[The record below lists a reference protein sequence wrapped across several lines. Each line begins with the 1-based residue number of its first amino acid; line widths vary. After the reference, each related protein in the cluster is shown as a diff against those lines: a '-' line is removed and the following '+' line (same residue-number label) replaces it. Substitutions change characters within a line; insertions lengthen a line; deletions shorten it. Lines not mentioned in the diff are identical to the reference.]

1 MSLAS
6 QISEL
11 TTTGLRHIPH
21 RLGSS
26 LVIVVGIAG
35 VVAVLIPVLAMYVG
49 FRSTI
54 RGDGRPDR
62 AIVLSHEATTEYDS
76 GLSRES
82 VAVIADAP
90 GVRHDAQGAPMVS
103 AEVVLAAPVA
113 RKRDHSDVNV
123 TLRGVGGQYFAM
135 RPELKLV
142 AGRMFRP
149 GNQELLVGAAARSQ
163 FEGLEI
169 GDQVRLQDG
178 DWKVVGVFAGPPGAR
193 GVRESELLADAR
205 TVMSA
210 YKLDSFN
217 SMTVELDSV
226 AALPKFERGLAG
238 DARLFVSTR
247 GEPEYLASSSGSVNR
262 MLRLVAYAIGSI
274 MALGALFAA
283 LNSMYSAVAARAVE
297 VATLRAMGF
306 AASAVA
312 TAVLAEALLLAL
324 AGAALGVAIAYAAVD
339 GATISTLG
347 GALFDSQLVYSLSVS
362 PGLVATAI
370 ALAATLG
377 LCGGLLPAIRAAR
390 GNIAATLH
398 EK

>member
-11 TTTGLRHIPH
+11 TATGLRHIPQ

-35 VVAVLIPVLAMYVG
+35 VVAVLVPVLAMYVG
-49 FRSTI
+49 FKSTI

-76 GLSRES
+76 GLSRDAVS
-82 VAVIADAP
+82 VIANAV
-90 GVRHDAQGAPMVS
+90 GVRHGAHGEPLVS
-103 AEVVLAAPVA
+103 AEVVLAAPLA
-113 RKRDHSDVNV
+113 RKRDLTDVNV
-123 TLRGVGGQYFAM
+123 TLRGVSAQYFAM

-149 GNQELLVGAAARSQ
+149 GSQELLVGAAARSQ
-163 FEGLEI
+163 FQGLDV

-178 DWKVVGVFAGPPGAR
+178 DWKVVGVFAGIPGAR
-193 GVRESELLADAR
+193 GARESELIADAR

-210 YKLDSFN
+210 YKLDTFN
-217 SMTVELDSV
+217 SMTVQLDSA
-226 AALPKFERGLAG
+226 AALPRFAQNLG
-238 DARLFVSTR
+238 DDPQLFVSIR
-247 GEPEYLASSSGSVNR
+247 GEPEYLASASASVNR
-262 MLRLVAYAIGSI
+262 MLHLVAYAVGSI

-297 VATLRAMGF
+297 VATLRAIGF

-312 TAVLAEALLLAL
+312 IAVLLEALLLAL
-324 AGAALGVAIAYAAVD
+324 AGAALGVGISYAAVD

-347 GALFDSQLVYSLSVS
+347 GALFDSQLVYSLVVS
-362 PGLVATAI
+362 PRLVAVAI
-370 ALAATLG
+370 VLAATLG
-377 LCGGLLPAIRAAR
+377 LGGGLGPAIRAAR
-390 GNIAATLH
+390 ANIAHALH

>member
-1 MSLAS
+1 MNLAS
-6 QISEL
+6 QTAALI
-11 TTTGLRHIPH
+11 TTGLRHIPQ

-49 FRSTI
+49 FGNTI

-76 GLSRES
+76 GLSRDS
-82 VAVIADAP
+82 VAVIMDAA
-90 GVRHDAQGAPMVS
+90 GVRHDAHGDPLVS
-103 AEVVLAAPVA
+103 AEVILAAPVA
-113 RKRDHSDVNV
+113 RKRDHTDVNV
-123 TLRGVGGQYFAM
+123 TLRGVSGQYFTM

-142 AGRMFRP
+142 AGRMFTP
-149 GNQELLVGAAARSQ
+149 GNQELMVGAAARSQ

-178 DWKVVGVFAGPPGAR
+178 DWKVVGVFAGAPGAR
-193 GVRESELLADAR
+193 GSRESELIADAR

-217 SMTVELDSV
+217 SMTVELDSA
-226 AALPKFERGLAG
+226 AALPRFEQALAG

-247 GEPEYLASSSGSVNR
+247 GEPEYLASSSSSVNR
-262 MLRLVAYAIGSI
+262 MLRLVAYVIGTI

-297 VATLRAMGF
+297 TATLRAMGF

-312 TAVLAEALLLAL
+312 IALLAEALLLAL
-324 AGAALGVAIAYAAVD
+324 AGAAVGVAISYAAVD

-347 GALFDSQLVYSLSVS
+347 GALFDSQLVYSLRVS
-362 PGLVATAI
+362 PGLVVIAI

-377 LCGGLLPAIRAAR
+377 LSGGLLPAIRAAR
-390 GNIAATLH
+390 GSIAATLH

>member
-1 MSLAS
+1 VSLAS

-11 TTTGLRHIPH
+11 TRTGLRHIPS

-26 LVIVVGIAG
+26 LVIVMGVAG

-49 FRSTI
+49 FRNTI
-54 RGDGRPDR
+54 QGDGRPDR

-76 GLSRES
+76 GLSRDT
-82 VAVIADAP
+82 VAAVADAA
-90 GVRHDAQGAPMVS
+90 GVRHDAHGEPLVS

-113 RKRDHSDVNV
+113 RKRDRSDVSV
-123 TLRGVGGQYFAM
+123 TLRGVGAQYFAM

-149 GNQELLVGAAARSQ
+149 GNQELLVGAAARAQ
-163 FEGLEI
+163 FQGLEI
-169 GDQVRLQDG
+169 GDPVRLQDG
-178 DWKVVGVFAGPPGAR
+178 DWTVVGVFAGTPGAR
-193 GVRESELLADAR
+193 SARESELIADAR

-210 YKLDSFN
+210 YKLDTFN
-217 SMTVELDSV
+217 SMTVELDSA
-226 AALPKFERGLAG
+226 AALPLFAKTLAG
-238 DARLFVSTR
+238 DARLFVLTR
-247 GEPEYLASSSGSVNR
+247 GEPEYLASASGSVNR
-262 MLRLVAYAIGSI
+262 MLRMVAYAIGTI

-283 LNSMYSAVAARAVE
+283 LNSMYSTVAARAVE
-297 VATLRAMGF
+297 IATLRAMGF

-312 TAVLAEALLLAL
+312 MAVLAEALLLAL
-324 AGAALGVAIAYAAVD
+324 AGAAIGVAIAYAAVD

-347 GALFDSQLVYSLSVS
+347 GALFDSQLVYSLNVS
-362 PGLVATAI
+362 TPLVVTAI

-377 LCGGLLPAIRAAR
+377 LSGGLLPAIRAAR

>member
-1 MSLAS
+1 MSSSSPTRLWVQCCSPSHFSLAILCASRWRIGGASSQFSKPSDTRAAPLWASPTRKLFVCICRRPLWACSSHGYWRRLREKTSVPSSCHRPLPRWGWLAPPVWLSSARCYRRRIWHGPQSQPPSVRDDPVSLAS

-142 AGRMFRP
+142 AGRMLRP

-217 SMTVELDSV
+217 
-226 AALPKFERGLAG
+226 
-238 DARLFVSTR
+238 
-247 GEPEYLASSSGSVNR
+247 
-262 MLRLVAYAIGSI
+262 
-274 MALGALFAA
+274 
-283 LNSMYSAVAARAVE
+283 
-297 VATLRAMGF
+297 
-306 AASAVA
+306 
-312 TAVLAEALLLAL
+312 
-324 AGAALGVAIAYAAVD
+324 
-339 GATISTLG
+339 
-347 GALFDSQLVYSLSVS
+347 
-362 PGLVATAI
+362 
-370 ALAATLG
+370 
-377 LCGGLLPAIRAAR
+377 
-390 GNIAATLH
+390 
-398 EK
+398 